1 MKYYYKKFKRMKE
14 IRTKWNSRYES
25 VHVPNQ
31 VINVLELNQ
40 HLLPMHG
47 KSLDLACGLGGNALR
62 MAELGFDSHAW
73 DISDS
78 AIAKINEFAQERQLT
93 LSAKQC
99 DISQQEQQDEM
110 LEEGFDVII
119 VSRFLLRDIMPSL
132 ISSLRP
138 GGLIFYQTFVQ
149 EQVSDDKFITKEGPK
164 NNHFRLQPNELVK
177 LFSGLTLRYYR
188 EEGIQGDLGKGFR
201 NEAML
206 VAQKNY

>member
-1 MKYYYKKFKRMKE
+1 MKE
-14 IRTKWNSRYES
+14 IRAKWNNRYEA

-31 VINVLELNQ
+31 VIDVLELNQ
-40 HLLPMHG
+40 HLLPAYG

-62 MAELGFDSHAW
+62 MAELGFESHAW

-78 AIAKINEFAQERQLT
+78 AIEKIQEFAQERQLN
-93 LSAKQC
+93 LSTRQC
-99 DISQQEQQDEM
+99 DISQHEQQDKM
-110 LEEGFDVII
+110 LAEGFDVII
-119 VSRFLLRDIMPSL
+119 VSRFLLREIMPCL

-149 EQVSDDKFITKEGPK
+149 GQQDNDKTSAEEGPR
-164 NNHFRLQPNELVK
+164 NAHFRLESNELVK
-177 LFSGLTLRYYR
+177 LFPGLTLRYYR
-188 EEGIQGDLGKGFR
+188 EEGRQGDLGKGFR

>member
-1 MKYYYKKFKRMKE
+1 MKK
-14 IRTKWNSRYES
+14 IRTKWNNRYDA

-31 VINVLELNQ
+31 VIDVLELNQ
-40 HLLPMHG
+40 HLLPARG

-78 AIAKINEFAQERQLT
+78 AIKKIHEFAQERQLN

-99 DISQQEQQDEM
+99 DISQQEQQNKM

-119 VSRFLLRDIMPSL
+119 VSRFLLRDLMPSL
-132 ISSLRP
+132 ISALRP

-149 EQVSDDKFITKEGPK
+149 QKSADDKGITEEGPK
-164 NNHFRLQPNELVK
+164 NNHFRLAPNELVN

-188 EEGIQGDLGKGFR
+188 EEGGQGDIKKGFR

-206 VAQKNY
+206 VAQKSC